1 MDTIKIN
8 YAKVHKQGEAYI
20 NYSQEFKNI
29 QSTLTNIK
37 ESISLAWNG
46 DENVDFLNK
55 FDGCIKYMDNFIK
68 FIDDKGKLLKNA
80 STKHDESE
88 KEFIN
93 QVERSDLKNASRNRY

>member
-8 YAKVHKQGEAYI
+8 YAKVHKQGESYI

-29 QSTLTNIK
+29 QSTLTNI
-37 ESISLAWNG
+37 EEGISSAWTSE
-46 DENVDFLNK
+46 ENIDFLNR
-55 FDGCIKYMDNFIK
+55 FDGYIKYMDNFIK

-80 STKHDESE
+80 SSKHDESE

-93 QVERSDLKNASRNRY
+93 QVERSDLNNASRNRY